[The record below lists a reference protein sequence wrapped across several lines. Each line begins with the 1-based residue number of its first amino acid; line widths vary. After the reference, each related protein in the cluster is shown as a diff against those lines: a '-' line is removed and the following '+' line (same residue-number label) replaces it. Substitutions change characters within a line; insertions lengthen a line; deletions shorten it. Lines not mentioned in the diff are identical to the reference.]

1 MVIYGALGLPENDRS
16 LVSSIGQNVVYDAAN
31 EFIRRH
37 NEDLATAANI
47 FIETTTE
54 DHKDYYKLPGG
65 GRLQRI
71 RNMGR
76 AAATRAGGQWDVAF
90 PLEEFG
96 AAFEIDRKSYAMLTV
111 QQLAN
116 ELATMRTQDV
126 STIRWEVLAALFNNA
141 DRSVIDE
148 WPVSK
153 GTLTIKP
160 LANGDSIEYPPK
172 IGADSDDFAA
182 DNHYLVSGYTSAN
195 ISDDNNPYVTIREDI
210 EEHFGTPTGY
220 GNIVVFI
227 NTTEVAKTEALAD
240 FVEVTDIHINPGDD
254 RDTVNGMP
262 SIPSSARLLGR
273 VSGVWVAEWRY
284 IPSGY
289 LLGVDADSPAPT
301 RMRVHRA
308 EYTLLQQGFAL
319 VAEDERH
326 PIKTRNYEHDFG
338 IGVANRLNGVAMQ
351 LKASGSYDV
360 PSRYAR

>member
-16 LVSSIGQNVVYDAAN
+16 LVSSIGQNVVYDAAQ

-37 NEDLATAANI
+37 NEDLATASNI
-47 FIETTTE
+47 FIEMTTE

-65 GRLQRI
+65 GRLQRL
-71 RNMGR
+71 RNRSR
-76 AAATRAGGQWDVAF
+76 AAETRAGGQWDVAF

-96 AAFEIDRKSYAMLTV
+96 AAFAIDRKSYAMLTV

-126 STIRWEVLAALFNNA
+126 STIRWEVLASLFSNTT
-141 DRSVIDE
+141 RSVVDE

-153 GTLTIKP
+153 GTLTIQP
-160 LANGDSIEYPPK
+160 LANGDSVLYPPK
-172 IGADSDDFAA
+172 LGADSDDFEA

-195 ISDDNNPYVTIREDI
+195 ISDTNNPYVTIREEI

-227 NTTEVAKTEALAD
+227 HTDEVSATEDLTD
-240 FVEVTDIHINPGDD
+240 FTEVTDIHIDAGDD
-254 RDTVNGMP
+254 TDTVSGMP
-262 SIPSSARLLGR
+262 NIPSSARLLGR

-284 IPSGY
+284 VPSGY
-289 LLGVDADSPAPT
+289 LMGVDADSPAPT

-308 EYTLLQQGFAL
+308 EYSLPQGFAL

-326 PIKTRNYEHDFG
+326 PIMTRHYEHDFG
-338 IGVANRLNGVAMQ
+338 IGVGNRLNGVVMQ
-351 LKASGSYDV
+351 LKASGDYDI
-360 PSRYAR
+360 PSRYQR

>member
-16 LVSSIGQNVVYDAAN
+16 LVSSIGEQVVYTAAD

-37 NEDLATAANI
+37 NEDLATASNI
-47 FIETTTE
+47 FIETTVE

-71 RNMGR
+71 RNLSR
-76 AAATRAGGQWDVAF
+76 AAAARAGGQWDVAF

-96 AAFEIDRKSYAMLTV
+96 SVFEIDRKSYAMLTV

-116 ELATMRTQDV
+116 ELATQRTMDV
-126 STIRWEVLAALFNNA
+126 STIRWEVLAALFSNTT
-141 DRSVIDE
+141 RSVVDE

-153 GTLTIKP
+153 GTLTIQP
-160 LANGDSIEYPPK
+160 LANGDSVYYPPL
-172 IGADSDDFAA
+172 IGEDSDDFVQ
-182 DNHYLVSGYTSAN
+182 DNHYLASGYTSAN
-195 ISDDNNPYVTIREDI
+195 ISDTNNPFKAIREEI

-227 NTTEVAKTEALAD
+227 HTDEVAVTEDLTD
-240 FVEVTDIHINPGDD
+240 FIEATDIGISPGDD
-254 RDTVNGMP
+254 TDTINGMP
-262 SIPSSARLLGR
+262 NIPSSARLLGR

-284 IPSGY
+284 VPSGY

-301 RMRVHRA
+301 RMRVQRA
-308 EYTLLQQGFAL
+308 EYGLAQGFAL

-326 PIKTRNYEHDFG
+326 PIKTRHYEHDFG
-338 IGVANRLNGVAMQ
+338 IGVGNRLNGVVMQ
-351 LKASGSYDV
+351 LTAGSYTV
-360 PSRYAR
+360 PPRYER

>member
-16 LVSSIGQNVVYDAAN
+16 LVRNIGEQVVYDAAQ

-37 NEDLATAANI
+37 NEDLESAARI

-65 GRLQRI
+65 GRLQRL
-71 RNMGR
+71 RNRSR
-76 AAATRAGGQWDVAF
+76 AAAVRAGGQWDVAF

-96 AAFEIDRKSYAMLTV
+96 SAFEIDRKSFAMMTV
-111 QQLAN
+111 QQMAN
-116 ELATMRTQDV
+116 ELATQRTMDV
-126 STIRWEVLAALFNNA
+126 STIRWEVLASLFSNTT
-141 DRSVIDE
+141 RSVVDE

-153 GTLTIKP
+153 GTLTIQP
-160 LANGDSIEYPPK
+160 LANGDSVLYPPV
-172 IGADSDDFAA
+172 IGGDSDDFAA
-182 DNHYLVSGYTSAN
+182 DNHYLVSNYTSAN
-195 ISDDNNPYVTIREDI
+195 ISDTNNPYVTIRKEL

-227 NTTEVAKTEALAD
+227 HTDEVAITEDLTD
-240 FVEVTDIHINPGDD
+240 FVEVTDIGISPGNDT
-254 RDTVNGMP
+254 DTVNGMP
-262 SIPSSARLLGR
+262 DIPSSARLIGR

-289 LLGVDADSPAPT
+289 LLAVDADAPPPT

-308 EYTLLQQGFAL
+308 EYGLAQGFNLA
-319 VAEDERH
+319 AEDERH
-326 PIKTRNYEHDFG
+326 PIMTRHYEHDFG
-338 IGVANRLNGVAMQ
+338 IGVGNRLNGVVMQ
-351 LKASGSYDV
+351 LKASGSYDI